1 MLEPD
6 QGILGQVFLFD
17 FNHPDLDP
25 INIQIIGIDKAAWI
39 PIGMDIWE
47 SGPKDN
53 PKLSLYVVNKQPDSI
68 GIEVFDFS
76 YKNKVPTLT
85 HQRRIHHK
93 NIWSPND
100 VVLVDENR
108 FYTTNDAYLPQP
120 FNILEVVFRL
130 SSGSVAYYDGHDAR
144 IVAKGLKLS
153 NGVNLSPN
161 KKLLYAASSL
171 GQELFIYRV
180 QSDGSLEQAKVIPL
194 ATIPDNIDVD
204 KDDGSLWIGCG
215 FATHHF
221 FNQCGKVTGVGQV
234 LNIQLDKELNPTIRE
249 VFADDTGM
257 IRLSSVACRY
267 GNAMLIGTVVDK
279 AAYCEGITY

>member
-1 MLEPD
+1 MGLTARNIITYIIFAVVIDQVARIIYNLGFHKTIFTHHPGICRALPGIENGSEDIVTSSNGLAFISSGNLKELEPD
-6 QGILGQVFLFD
+6 QGILGRVFLFD

-25 INIQIIGIDKAAWI
+25 IDIQIIGIDKAAWD
-39 PIGMDIWE
+39 PVGMDIWE

-53 PKLSLYVVNKQPDSI
+53 PKLSLYVVNRQPDRI

-108 FYTTNDAYLPQP
+108 FYTTNDAYLPP
-120 FNILEVVFRL
+120 PIDILEVIFQL
-130 SSGSVAYYDGHDAR
+130 SYGSVAYYDGRDAR
-144 IVAKGLKLS
+144 IVAKGLKLA

-161 KKLLYAASSL
+161 KKLLYVASYL

-180 QSDGSLEQAKVIPL
+180 QSDGNLEQAKVRYHYGYTLEI
-194 ATIPDNIDVD
+194 
-204 KDDGSLWIGCG
+204 SLII
-215 FATHHF
+215 FS
-221 FNQCGKVTGVGQV
+221 
-234 LNIQLDKELNPTIRE
+234 
-249 VFADDTGM
+249 M
-257 IRLSSVACRY
+257 
-267 GNAMLIGTVVDK
+267 
-279 AAYCEGITY
+279 